1 VTTPN
6 ATTSSFSRRCRHCGQ
21 ALDPASSFCSKCGA
35 TAELPGAK
43 GDPLRESLQAL
54 FGRELEIQDELGRGG
69 MAAVYAAFDPALQ
82 RRVAVKML
90 LPEMTEEPGMEGK
103 FLQEARTVASLQ
115 HPHVVTVYGVRA
127 NETTQAI
134 VMQFVEGRSLD
145 TVIKGRTSRLPIPVA
160 ALILSQAASGLQHAH
175 DRGIIHRDVKPANVL
190 LDHDGRAI
198 VSDFGIAR
206 RDTAPRTTATGFVI
220 GTWSYMSPEQRQAQS
235 VSGATDQYAFGVMA
249 FEILTGELP
258 FTGTVM
264 EVLAKHLDEPVPS
277 LRELRPEIPV
287 AIEALVHRM
296 MAKQPSDRFP
306 SMRDAERAFKGLV
319 PDEGGTTQIIA
330 QYSHVQQAAQP
341 AAGSAVFAP
350 PKVQGLVSSSLASS
364 REAETVRT
372 EAGAAGASAPASRS
386 NTRVAIAAGAVLLVI
401 AGVAWQLTHRAPQ
414 PVANGAP
421 AAQTT
426 TQPANSGPGAPAP
439 RTDSISSTSRGS
451 AQVAPSKRGASEAGL
466 ARGTTSA
473 SPAEPAANSQLT
485 APVRSPPIAPPATPS
500 RADSTPA
507 RPVTAP
513 APSPSADAPPAV
525 AATVVDARKIGKDFA
540 TMLNRRQYRELAQVP
555 AIGGDAAQRAELIRL
570 TQNATDFA
578 AGFDR
583 IASAPERTR
592 DGFSTDFV
600 LDLEWQGGHKLM
612 LVTAF
617 AAMQGGSWRL
627 AGFGVET
634 PR

>member
-6 ATTSSFSRRCRHCGQ
+6 ATTSEFSRRCRHCGA
-21 ALDPASSFCSKCGA
+21 ALDPASSFCSRCGA

-43 GDPLRESLQAL
+43 GDALRESLQAL

-82 RRVAVKML
+82 RRVAVKVL
-90 LPEMTEEPGMEGK
+90 LPDMTEEPGMASK

-127 NETTQAI
+127 NDTTQAI

-145 TVIKGRTSRLPIPVA
+145 TVLKGRTTRLPIPVA

-220 GTWSYMSPEQRQAQS
+220 GTWSYMSPEQRQAQA
-235 VSGATDQYAFGVMA
+235 VGGATDQYAFGVMA

-258 FTGTVM
+258 FKGTVM

-277 LRELRPEIPV
+277 LRERRPEIPV

-296 MAKQPSDRFP
+296 MAKKPSDRFP

-330 QYSHVQQAAQP
+330 GYSHVQQAA
-341 AAGSAVFAP
+341 GSAVFAA
-350 PKVQGLVSSSLASS
+350 PKVQGLVSNSLTAS

-372 EAGAAGASAPASRS
+372 EAGAAGASGSASRS
-386 NTRVAIAAGAVLLVI
+386 NTMVAVAAGAVLLVTV
-401 AGVAWQLTHRAPQ
+401 GVVWQLTHRASQ
-414 PVANGAP
+414 TVANGAP
-421 AAQTT
+421 AAQ
-426 TQPANSGPGAPAP
+426 PANNVSGAPAV
-439 RTDSISSTSRGS
+439 RTDSSASTVRGPAQIPPSTSG
-451 AQVAPSKRGASEAGL
+451 AAPGT
-466 ARGTTSA
+466 ARGTPSV
-473 SPAEPAANSQLT
+473 SPAGPAATSQPS
-485 APVRSPPIAPPATPS
+485 APAASPPIASPPTPS
-500 RADSTPA
+500 RADSAPA
-507 RPVTAP
+507 RPATEPAP
-513 APSPSADAPPAV
+513 APPADATPAL
-525 AATVVDARKIGKDFA
+525 AATVADARKIGKDFA
-540 TMLNRRQYRELAQVP
+540 TMLNRHQYRELGQVP
-555 AIGGDAAQRAELIRL
+555 AVGGDAALRAELIRL
-570 TQNATDFA
+570 TQSATDFA

-583 IASAPERTR
+583 IASSPERTK

-612 LVTAF
+612 QVTAF
-617 AAMQGGSWRL
+617 ATLQGGAWRL
-627 AGFGVET
+627 AGFGVEA